1 MGDRMKYDF
10 KSARE
15 RVETLKSMYRRL
27 SHVQEKDGSWDW
39 WIKRE
44 IGKLEKEIKQAHK
57 KKKTA

>member
-1 MGDRMKYDF
+1 MKYHF

-27 SHVQEKDGSWDW
+27 AQIQEKDGSWDW
-39 WIKRE
+39 WIERE